1 LTDTLV
7 DAANLAANLFA
18 FQNLGE
24 TVAMLAEAP
33 EFRPATSA
41 AHPARHDPAMST
53 ATQTDSA
60 RPGAAKR
67 LSTYR
72 NIGIMAH
79 IDAGKTT
86 VSERVLFLT
95 QKIHK
100 MGEVHEG
107 AATMDFLEEEQKRG
121 ITIQSAATQV
131 EWRNH
136 TINLID
142 TPGHVDFTAE
152 VERSLRVL
160 DGAVAV
166 FDGVNGVEAQSE
178 TVWRQADRY
187 RVPRICFINKL
198 DRVGAD
204 FYYSVQ
210 TIIDRLGARPVP
222 IQIPVG
228 AEKEFRGV
236 IDLVRMRYYEFDE
249 ESEGRKWK
257 DLDIPAEMA
266 ADAKKWRHSMLEY
279 AAENDEELLDMF
291 VEDEEPSVE
300 LVMRALRA
308 GTVKMDIFPVV
319 CGSALKHKGVRF
331 VLDSVIDYLPSPLD
345 VPAIQGTAP
354 RSEEVVVRKA
364 DDGEPLAALAFK
376 TIAEPTGDLT
386 FVRVYSGV
394 LEQGAKLLNPRTGK
408 NERAGRIVRMHANK
422 RQPIDEIRAGDIAA
436 VVGLKLTVT
445 GDTLCDED
453 QPIQLS
459 KIQFPETVIAM
470 SLEPKKS
477 SDRDKLGEII
487 GKLMREDP
495 TFKAQTNDETGELVI
510 AGMGELHL
518 EILVNRIIRDF
529 SCEVVTGKPKV
540 AYKQRLTRAVDTE
553 ARYIKQS
560 GGRGQFAVINVKI
573 EPAQVEGNGFEFVDD
588 VTGGSV
594 PREYIPAVEKG
605 LSAAFSS
612 GGRLGYPYVN
622 VRATLY
628 DGKSHE
634 VDSSDMSFQ
643 AAGQLAFRQASENNV
658 TLLEP
663 IMKIEV
669 RVPEEFLGAVVGDL
683 NSRRG
688 EVNEVDAQGNLR
700 VVRAL
705 VPIAEMFAYSSAL
718 RGATQGRGSYAM
730 ELFEYRDVPRNIAEK
745 VLKGE
750 VQ

>member
-1 LTDTLV
+1 MSSAIDSK
-7 DAANLAANLFA
+7 
-18 FQNLGE
+18 
-24 TVAMLAEAP
+24 AP
-33 EFRPATSA
+33 QSA
-41 AHPARHDPAMST
+41 C
-53 ATQTDSA
+53 
-60 RPGAAKR
+60 AKR
-67 LSTYR
+67 LAVHR

-86 VSERVLFLT
+86 VSERILFLA

-100 MGEVHEG
+100 IGEVHEG
-107 AATMDFLEEEQKRG
+107 AATMDYLEDEQKRG

-131 EWRNH
+131 EWAGV

-178 TVWRQADRY
+178 TVWRQADKY

-198 DRVGAD
+198 DRIGAD
-204 FYYSVQ
+204 FYFSVQ

-228 AEKEFRGV
+228 GEKDFRGL
-236 IDLVRMRYYEFDE
+236 IDLVTMRYLEFVEDTD
-249 ESEGRKWK
+249 GKKWN
-257 DLDIPAEMA
+257 DLDIPADML
-266 ADAKKWRHSMLEY
+266 DKAKEWRHKMLEF
-279 AAENDEELLDMF
+279 AAENDEELLNLF
-291 VEDEEPSVE
+291 VEDKEAPIE
-300 LVMRALRA
+300 LVKRALRK
-308 GTVKMDIFPVV
+308 GTLKMDIVPVV

-331 VLDSVIDYLPSPLD
+331 MLDAVIDYLPTPND
-345 VPAIQGTAP
+345 VPSIEGCVP
-354 RSEEVVVRKA
+354 RKPDEKVIRKP
-364 DDGEPLAALAFK
+364 DDSEPLSAMAFK

-394 LEQGAKLLNPRTGK
+394 LKQGEKMLNPRTGK
-408 NERAGRIVRMHANK
+408 TERATRIVRMHANK
-422 RQPIDEIRAGDIAA
+422 RAPIDEIRAGDIAA
-436 VVGLKLTVT
+436 VIGLKLTVT

-453 QPIQLS
+453 KPIQLS
-459 KIQFPETVIAM
+459 KISFPETVIAM

-477 SDRDKLGEII
+477 ADRDKLGEVI

-495 TFKAQTNDETGELVI
+495 TFKATTNEQTGELVI

-518 EILVNRIIRDF
+518 DIIVTRISRDYG
-529 SCEVVTGKPKV
+529 CEVITGKPKV
-540 AYKQRLTRAVDTE
+540 AYKQRLAKTVDTE
-553 ARYIKQS
+553 ARYIRQS
-560 GGRGQFAVINVKI
+560 GGRGQFAVISVKF
-573 EPAQVEGNGFEFVDD
+573 EAVQTEGNGFEFVDGI
-588 VTGGSV
+588 VGGSV
-594 PREYIPAVEKG
+594 PREFIPAAEKG
-605 LSAAFSS
+605 LEAAFNS
-612 GGRLGYPYVN
+612 GGKLGFPFVN

-628 DGKSHE
+628 DGKSHD
-634 VDSSDMSFQ
+634 VDSSEMAFQ
-643 AAGQLAFRQASENNV
+643 SAGHLAFRQAAENNV

-688 EVNEVDAQGNLR
+688 EVNEVDSLGNLR
-700 VVRAL
+700 IVRGQ

-730 ELFEYRDVPRNIAEK
+730 ELHEYRDVPRNIAEK
-745 VLKGE
+745 IMKGE
-750 VQ
+750 EK

>member
-1 LTDTLV
+1 MSSVT
-7 DAANLAANLFA
+7 
-18 FQNLGE
+18 
-24 TVAMLAEAP
+24 
-33 EFRPATSA
+33 ATSA
-41 AHPARHDPAMST
+41 
-53 ATQTDSA
+53 QT
-60 RPGAAKR
+60 GASAKR
-67 LSTYR
+67 LAFYR

-86 VSERVLFLT
+86 VSERVLFLA

-100 MGEVHEG
+100 IGEVHEG
-107 AATMDFLEEEQKRG
+107 AATMDYLEDEQKRG

-131 EWRNH
+131 EWSGV

-178 TVWRQADRY
+178 TVWRQADKY

-198 DRVGAD
+198 DRIGAD
-204 FYYSVQ
+204 FYFSVQ

-228 AEKEFRGV
+228 GEKDFRGL
-236 IDLVRMRYYEFDE
+236 IDLVRMRYLEFIDDT
-249 ESEGRKWK
+249 EGKKWN
-257 DLDIPAEMA
+257 DLDIPA
-266 ADAKKWRHSMLEY
+266 DMLEKAKEY
-279 AAENDEELLDMF
+279 RHKMLEFAAENDEELLNLF
-291 VEDEEPSVE
+291 VEDKEPSIEMVKH
-300 LVMRALRA
+300 ALRK
-308 GTVKMDIFPVV
+308 GTIKMDIVPVV

-331 VLDSVIDYLPSPLD
+331 MLDAVVDYLPAPID
-345 VPAIQGTAP
+345 VPSVEGSVP
-354 RSEEVVVRKA
+354 RKPDEKLARNC
-364 DDGEPLAALAFK
+364 DDNQPLAAMAFK

-394 LEQGAKLLNPRTGK
+394 LKQGEKMLNPRTGK
-408 NERAGRIVRMHANK
+408 TERATRIVRMHANK

-436 VVGLKLTVT
+436 VIGLKLTVT

-453 QPIQLS
+453 KPIQLS
-459 KIQFPETVIAM
+459 KISFPETVIAM

-477 SDRDKLGEII
+477 ADRDKLGEVI

-495 TFKAQTNDETGELVI
+495 TFKASTNEQTGELVI

-518 EILVNRIIRDF
+518 DIIVTRISRDYN
-529 SCEVVTGKPKV
+529 CEVITGKPKV
-540 AYKQRLTRAVDTE
+540 AYKQRLAKMVDTE
-553 ARYIKQS
+553 ARYVRQS
-560 GGRGQFAVINVKI
+560 GGRGQFAVISVKF
-573 EPAQVEGNGFEFVDD
+573 EPVQTEDNGFEFVDAI
-588 VTGGSV
+588 VGGSV
-594 PREYIPAVEKG
+594 PREFIPAAEKG
-605 LSAAFSS
+605 LEAAFNS
-612 GGRLGYPYVN
+612 GGKLGFPFVN

-628 DGKSHE
+628 DGKSHD
-634 VDSSDMSFQ
+634 VDSSEMAFQ
-643 AAGQLAFRQASENNV
+643 SAGHLAFRQAAENNV

-688 EVNEVDAQGNLR
+688 EVNEVDSLGNIR
-700 VVRAL
+700 IVRGQ

-730 ELFEYRDVPRNIAEK
+730 ELHEYRDVPRNIAEK
-745 VLKGE
+745 VMKGE
-750 VQ
+750 EK